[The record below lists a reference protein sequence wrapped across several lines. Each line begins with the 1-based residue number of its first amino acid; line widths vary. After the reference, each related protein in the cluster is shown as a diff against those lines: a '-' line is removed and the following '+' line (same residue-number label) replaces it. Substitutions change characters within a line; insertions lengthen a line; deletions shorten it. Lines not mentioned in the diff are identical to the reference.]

1 MSGIAKS
8 AREIVKGKIPT
19 LIDELNEDVIFKNLP
34 IGKQADEIIT
44 LYFETLPSL
53 GIKQEDIQILT
64 PQREGEVG
72 IYNLNR
78 LIQQKLTARGTLYL
92 QIK

>member
-1 MSGIAKS
+1 MK
-8 AREIVKGKIPT
+8 K
-19 LIDELNEDVIFKNLP
+19 
-34 IGKQADEIIT
+34 IIT

-78 LIQQKLTARGTLYL
+78 LIQQKLTARGNLYL
-92 QIK
+92 QNKLKSKNNDFEMSFFW